1 MLSAIFCW
9 NHLRIAA
16 IELLRGIKWL
26 NGFAMEK
33 HTLREFTRS

>member
-1 MLSAIFCW
+1 MFPVTFYW

-26 NGFAMEK
+26 NGFDTVK